1 MLDVKKLIAVMLTL
15 TIILSAI
22 ILLAERSNIS
32 SESPQFWRIT
42 EEPNTYIERIPTV
55 RDFVPLGI
63 TYTLG
68 ENNILRYIP
77 GHPWQQSCF
86 IFVAIGWSDDND
98 TLYYQGRLPFRGMF
112 KPRISIN
119 GKYLVNVP
127 VFKGGM
133 YYYENGTEGYPYP
146 TVLVRGQRGYREI
159 VSYNEKDQI
168 WYHAIIPPD
177 ENGLRVEIRGEALG
191 VPFWMGPQEG
201 PYIIH
206 GAYSGVKDVDAW
218 GGFWVVGRFDGKV
231 KVPCGKGKVFHGYF
245 LFDRATHIAYY
256 AQYSREPQKR
266 GSVLEFSCLAI
277 FDENF
282 IITLCTSR
290 NPTPTRFPKFQ
301 HQGRIN
307 IIFNESYVFND
318 FVLKSIGDK
327 LQPSGFELKGNFECG
342 NVDLKGRVIE
352 YWPPS
357 GWKRVRGAWWDP
369 SGQRTWGRAFIKWN
383 GEIKFNGK
391 TMRVE
396 DAIEIG
402 EFTRFQGRGV
412 FTARGTVRYIPLE
425 GGFYGI
431 IADGGKKY
439 LPLNL
444 PEKYRHD
451 GLRVCFRANLRKDVA
466 TISMWGEPIEI
477 LEIKKVERAVWK
489 RGESEGLSKVKVA
502 ILYERI
508 GDGRW
513 MGRTVEDE
521 ISIFKDVNADFIF
534 RAFWRWSPCPEKCMD
549 LPAEIRGKCIL
560 HGYSYE
566 HLEETISQIKDEMPN
581 VIICGA
587 IPAQIIQ
594 RRIIWNPKTKETI
607 KYPETWNLALDPS
620 KWGINMS
627 KEELQCR
634 FAMTHLWVPRGLNP
648 KDYTPETAKAYFP
661 DITNPQFQELLLS
674 WAERQIDAGVDAIW
688 IDMLFKQAVML
699 YRLTGSFEHPAVKES
714 YQAACK
720 IIERIREYGR
730 SRGKEIFIGSWP
742 TAAYF
747 PYPPPSLDF
756 VTVSPSGKEVM
767 EMKFNE
773 EKWNEKLKMIR
784 SKFGDIPIFA
794 FIDWAATSNTPLGRF
809 SQSLTKEQQRE
820 FLRIADEFFREKDV
834 IFVYPVHGG
843 NMGID
848 AHILSFGKSRVY
860 DAIAPEFKTYMTI
873 RELAQKRT

>member
-1 MLDVKKLIAVMLTL
+1 M
-15 TIILSAI
+15 
-22 ILLAERSNIS
+22 
-32 SESPQFWRIT
+32 
-42 EEPNTYIERIPTV
+42 
-55 RDFVPLGI
+55 
-63 TYTLG
+63 
-68 ENNILRYIP
+68 
-77 GHPWQQSCF
+77 
-86 IFVAIGWSDDND
+86 
-98 TLYYQGRLPFRGMF
+98 
-112 KPRISIN
+112 
-119 GKYLVNVP
+119 
-127 VFKGGM
+127 
-133 YYYENGTEGYPYP
+133 
-146 TVLVRGQRGYREI
+146 
-159 VSYNEKDQI
+159 
-168 WYHAIIPPD
+168 
-177 ENGLRVEIRGEALG
+177 
-191 VPFWMGPQEG
+191 
-201 PYIIH
+201 
-206 GAYSGVKDVDAW
+206 
-218 GGFWVVGRFDGKV
+218 
-231 KVPCGKGKVFHGYF
+231 
-245 LFDRATHIAYY
+245 
-256 AQYSREPQKR
+256 
-266 GSVLEFSCLAI
+266 
-277 FDENF
+277 
-282 IITLCTSR
+282 
-290 NPTPTRFPKFQ
+290 
-301 HQGRIN
+301 
-307 IIFNESYVFND
+307 
-318 FVLKSIGDK
+318 
-327 LQPSGFELKGNFECG
+327 
-342 NVDLKGRVIE
+342 
-352 YWPPS
+352 
-357 GWKRVRGAWWDP
+357 
-369 SGQRTWGRAFIKWN
+369 
-383 GEIKFNGK
+383 
-391 TMRVE
+391 
-396 DAIEIG
+396 
-402 EFTRFQGRGV
+402 
-412 FTARGTVRYIPLE
+412 
-425 GGFYGI
+425 
-431 IADGGKKY
+431 
-439 LPLNL
+439 
-444 PEKYRHD
+444 
-451 GLRVCFRANLRKDVA
+451 
-466 TISMWGEPIEI
+466 
-477 LEIKKVERAVWK
+477 
-489 RGESEGLSKVKVA
+489 A

-513 MGRTVEDE
+513 IGRTVEDE
-521 ISIFKDVNADFIF
+521 IGIFKEVNADFIF

-566 HLEETISQIKDEMPN
+566 HLEEAISKVKDEMPN

-634 FAMTHLWVPRGLNP
+634 FAMTHLWVPKGLNP

-730 SRGKEIFIGSWP
+730 SKGKEIFIGSWP

-860 DAIAPEFKTYMTI
+860 DAIAPEFQTYMTI